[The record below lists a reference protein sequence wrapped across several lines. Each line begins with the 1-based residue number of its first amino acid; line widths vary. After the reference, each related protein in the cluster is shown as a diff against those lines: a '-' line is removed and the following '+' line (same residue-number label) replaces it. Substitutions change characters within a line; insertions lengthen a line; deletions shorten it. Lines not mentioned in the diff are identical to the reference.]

1 MVCGIV
7 MLLIGLMTAF
17 FGYSIYKLYLFMS
30 GFLIGALIGIVIAAS
45 GYPEGIPIGLV
56 LGIVLGFF
64 SIVLKK
70 TGAFL
75 QWFST
80 GTILMLLLGSADKLL
95 MLVTALIRGTT
106 SIEYLMPYIFNDMEA
121 RIILALIVGV
131 AAGILGVIWMRTFI
145 ILSTSIVGGILS
157 GTGICL
163 ITQSISL
170 YLLLGGALCIAILG
184 IIIQFRKPE
193 KKKRAKKTAPE
204 AAAPAAKATATAAM
218 EQEPAPAAAPQETIN
233 RDAQETIST
242 TTQGTINTAA
252 QDVIDTTTQGTI
264 NTAAQEAT
272 RTTTQGT
279 VNTSAQFSES
289 MEAIHEKSSQAMD
302 NMREN
307 LGKTA
312 GFMKAGSKK
321 TAAAAKNISASIL
334 DKLRAH
340 RQEEVIKALSKPGL
354 LSDRELLDQLARGI
368 YRNKVM
374 SWIMPFLEP
383 ITAALVVVLVL
394 CGGLT
399 LRGHFLLGAVTMLKR
414 FQILFEVAILL
425 GAVKHNRFLVE
436 GLLAGD
442 SVLCFIM
449 LHFVNL
455 NAGRITSSH
464 LGYLVNAAVCMILMV
479 IYSIKIKKAN
489 F

>member
-17 FGYSIYKLYLFMS
+17 FGYSLYKLYLFMS

-204 AAAPAAKATATAAM
+204 AAAPAAKATATAATD
-218 EQEPAPAAAPQETIN
+218 QEPAPAAAPQE
-233 RDAQETIST
+233 
-242 TTQGTINTAA
+242 TINTAA
-252 QDVIDTTTQGTI
+252 QDVIDTTTQGTV

-272 RTTTQGT
+272 NTTTQGT

-289 MEAIHEKSSQAMD
+289 MEAMREKSSQAMD

-442 SVLCFIM
+442 SVLCFVM
-449 LHFVNL
+449 LHFINL
-455 NAGRITSSH
+455 NASRITSSH